1 MLHWMWQSM
10 KGLSPGTKVSYLN
23 TLPLMLRR
31 SELSGLGQGMGA
43 VCSQCRC
50 GESMS
55 QSACCNCDP
64 ELEGVAERSS
74 GVYMLLTTMRSPW
87 CLTCRVPSRTGQA
100 ALDASCLVKPLI
112 SSKGK
117 QTCRV
122 RLQGWT
128 IAVPL
133 LRRMQADL

>member
-23 TLPLMLRR
+23 TLPSVLRR

-43 VCSQCRC
+43 VCSQRRC
-50 GESMS
+50 GQSLS

-64 ELEGVAERSS
+64 ELEGVAERSP
-74 GVYMLLTTMRSPW
+74 GVHMLLTIMRPPW
-87 CLTCRVPSRTGQA
+87 WLTCRVPPRSGQA
-100 ALDASCLVKPLI
+100 ALDAKSLVKPLI
-112 SSKGK
+112 SSKGR
-117 QTCRV
+117 QTCRE

-128 IAVPL
+128 IAVPFAA
-133 LRRMQADL
+133 QHAG